1 MAEKGKDTGT
11 PWASFC
17 MSTFKR
23 PDFLKG
29 QIEVLL
35 QQSFTDFE
43 IVISDNDPE
52 GSGKVVAA
60 SFNDDRVQYACNIEN
75 IGMVKSFNNSIERAR
90 GEYIVMVTDD
100 DPVFENMLEFFY
112 NLHQQYPGFSLYCG
126 ANRKGKP
133 QGFIELVKAPDFI
146 KQILNPQLTPAVH
159 WSSSLLKKE
168 TLIRTGKLADYGSGH
183 LVDHAML
190 VLMGS
195 QDGAILINQ
204 QFSKIQLH
212 QSNYSKANVE
222 NYLLSCKG
230 FYNVLSGYFKEK
242 EGYNVNE
249 AEIVKHLH
257 HWFIVCFF
265 ALRRFYTVNNMATK
279 QLLDELDGT
288 ADKIMQLPYMR
299 VCRFKYAAKKVIFAV
314 KKNLGLLHK

>member
-1 MAEKGKDTGT
+1 MDEKDKSIGT

-23 PDFLKG
+23 PDFLKT

-52 GSGKVVAA
+52 ASGKAIAA
-60 SFNDDRVQYACNIEN
+60 SFNDERVKYACNFEN
-75 IGMVKSFNNSIERAR
+75 IGMVKSFNNSIDRAR
-90 GEYIVMVTDD
+90 GRYIIMVTDD
-100 DPVFENMLEFFY
+100 DPVFENLLEFFY
-112 NLHQQYPGFSLYCG
+112 KLHQEYPGYSLYCG
-126 ANRKGKP
+126 VDRTGKA
-133 QGFIELVKAPDFI
+133 QGFIEVVKAPDFI
-146 KQILNPQLTPAVH
+146 KQILNPQLTRAVH

-168 TLIRTGKLADYGSGH
+168 TLLKIGKLADYDSGH

-195 QDGAILINQ
+195 QDGAILINR

-212 QSNYSKANVE
+212 QSNYSKANFE
-222 NYLLSCKG
+222 NYLVGCRG
-230 FYNVLSGYFKEK
+230 FYNALTGYFKDK
-242 EGYNVNE
+242 ERYSENE
-249 AEIVKHLH
+249 AEIIKHLH
-257 HWFIVCFF
+257 HWFIACFF
-265 ALRRFYTVNNMATK
+265 ALRKFYTVNGMATK

-288 ADKIMQLPYMR
+288 ADKIMQLPYMSACHYR
-299 VCRFKYAAKKVIFAV
+299 YSAKKLIFAL
-314 KKNLGLLHK
+314 KKSLGILHR